1 MTVVGVIAVVLL
13 FAAAVIGSVR
23 AMRRGSLAD
32 RAVAMEVLTP
42 VLTCGLLCTV
52 AITGDG
58 LLLDLTVVLGLLSF
72 LTSVTVARYVERR
85 GS

>member
-1 MTVVGVIAVVLL
+1 MNVAGAVAVVLL
-13 FAAAVIGSVR
+13 FVAAGAASVR
-23 AMRRGSLAD
+23 ALRRGSLAD

-52 AITGDG
+52 AVTGEG
-58 LLLDLTVVLGLLSF
+58 LLLDLAVVLGLLSF
-72 LTSVTVARYVERR
+72 LTSVTVARYIERR